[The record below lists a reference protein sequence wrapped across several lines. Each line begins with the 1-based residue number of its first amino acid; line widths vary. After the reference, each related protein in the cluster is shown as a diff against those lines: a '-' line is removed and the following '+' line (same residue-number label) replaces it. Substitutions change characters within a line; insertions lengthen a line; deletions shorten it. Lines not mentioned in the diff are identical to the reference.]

1 MEWIAPVKDLWWL
14 VGILLAMMGAL
25 WRLAIQTNKNK
36 ERLEKVAKHDE
47 TIKTLSR
54 EITGIKSDIS
64 EIKSDMPAILGALQA
79 VMNALADDGC
89 NIGAARD
96 KLNDH
101 LAKR

>member
-1 MEWIAPVKDLWWL
+1 MSWIDTLREVWWL
-14 VGILLAMMGAL
+14 VGILLAIMGAL
-25 WRLAIQTNKNK
+25 WRLAIQTNKSK

-54 EITGIKSDIS
+54 EIAGIKSDIS

-79 VMNALADDGC
+79 VMNALADNGC